1 MARRTVILEVEV
13 DYDSRYTDDES
24 LATAMDQLV
33 ETALSTPGILDDYGP
48 VEVGASTSLLHGRD
62 CQ

>member
-24 LATAMDQLV
+24 LVAVADLLCT
-33 ETALSTPGILDDYGP
+33 SKR
-48 VEVGASTSLLHGRD
+48 ASAERVRS
-62 CQ
+62 